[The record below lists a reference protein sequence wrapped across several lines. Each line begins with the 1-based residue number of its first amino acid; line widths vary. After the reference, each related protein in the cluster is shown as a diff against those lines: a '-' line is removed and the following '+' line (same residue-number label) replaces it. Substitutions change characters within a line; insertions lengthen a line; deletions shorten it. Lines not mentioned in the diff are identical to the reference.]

1 VRNAESCKLISP
13 IRGESISFCIL
24 NFLVLIER
32 RNFWNLHGRWFVATA
47 GASAAALAWCI
58 LWYIRNGR
66 WPGGGSWPGLA
77 LGALAAIIFLFELAL
92 VAKKTRLL
100 RTARWSL
107 SAQTWMKAHIW
118 LGLLTVPLVLLHSGA
133 DFGGTLTTLL
143 MAAFG
148 IVIVSGL
155 WGLAVQ
161 NYLPT
166 MLLEAAPAE
175 TIYSQIDAV
184 GRQYAAEAQ
193 RLVLLYCGGDAEIE
207 ALARQE
213 PRPPGPEMSHAND
226 TSSVVIAGA
235 ARQVGPQIARS
246 PQPQAEL
253 PRQVPSPVIHEALR
267 DCIEPFLAGET
278 ESAGPLGSKQRNDW
292 YFEDLRLR
300 VAPEL
305 RGLVGQLEGLCE
317 RRRQLNVQ
325 RRLHFWLHNWLFFHL
340 PLSLVLVALLA
351 GHVIF
356 ALRYG

>member
-1 VRNAESCKLISP
+1 
-13 IRGESISFCIL
+13 
-24 NFLVLIER
+24 VLLDR
-32 RNFWNLHGRWFVATA
+32 RNFWNLHGRWFLATA
-47 GASAAALAWCI
+47 AVSAAALAWCI
-58 LWYIRNGR
+58 VWFVRHGR
-66 WPGGGSWPGLA
+66 WPGGGSWPGLV
-77 LGALAAIIFLFELAL
+77 LGALATVIFLFELAL

-118 LGLLTVPLVLLHSGA
+118 LGLLAVPLVLLHSGA

-143 MAAFG
+143 MAAFCV
-148 IVIVSGL
+148 VIVSGL

-161 NYLPT
+161 NFLPT

-184 GRQYAAEAQ
+184 GRQYAAEAR
-193 RLVLLYCGGDAEIE
+193 RLVLLYCGGDAREIE

-213 PRPPGPEMSHAND
+213 PRPPGSEMSYAN
-226 TSSVVIAGA
+226 TVPNAPIAGA
-235 ARQVGPQIARS
+235 PRQVGPQIARS

-253 PRQVPSPVIHEALR
+253 PRPVPSPVVHQALR
-267 DCIEPFLAGET
+267 DCIEPYLASET
-278 ESAGPLGSKQRNDW
+278 ATPVPLGSRQRNDW

-305 RGLVGQLEGLCE
+305 RGLVGQLESLCE

-340 PLSLVLVALLA
+340 PLSLVLIALLA
-351 GHVIF
+351 AHVIF